1 MKRPHVGGVRVY
13 HVQRLHVHVDH
24 PLDVSLDGEIAG
36 RLPSDFVLAPEAL
49 RVVTGRGFED
59 VDDESGVG
67 SRESSEG

>member
-1 MKRPHVGGVRVY
+1 VY
-13 HVQRLHVHVDH
+13 HVRRLHVHVDH

-59 VDDESGVG
+59 VDD
-67 SRESSEG
+67 